1 MLYFLTEA
9 IGLKNPLVVPSGT
22 VTGKLG
28 GRRALDGDQEPMTL
42 PAYGRDRKFFFL
54 RSMLN

>member
-42 PAYGRDRKFFFL
+42 PAYGRDRKFFF
-54 RSMLN
+54 